1 MPQGTG
7 GMGTGSDTRIYNP
20 RSESSHM
27 YVNNHEEDRH
37 GAEDGAKKDEM
48 IDRKREKDSARR
60 RIMSKVKHI
69 KVKPSDLEELKDDEE
84 GEDDADKRDQ
94 EREISAQTGPPGNLG
109 FLTSLAMGARGPGA
123 AGGQQFAMGEP
134 MEDAWSSLLK
144 YDTSDLTDY
153 EINRRQF
160 RSPHILGPDR
170 SPEEISALEAE
181 ERRRAMDRMAEFQ
194 RLDYPDLMSLP
205 FLFDE
210 DIADMVQG
218 ALDHDHGD
226 YFGDRIDPNELH
238 QYIREYAGD
247 EAADRYI
254 QRYKDV
260 RTRLGGLDFAM
271 AQPHVEP
278 TNMAEIQD
286 SVNRFNKDRE
296 LHTEDL
302 KNIMPNDETIFDAY
316 PFPANTFMA
325 NELVPPFTLTPQSEH
340 TFQQENKGEPMDI
353 AFQLLKE
360 ETQGFI
366 SDKNPK
372 PKKDKGDKAKEKKAK
387 KEERKKFR
395 PSTGQFKMPPGGV
408 NPASATSRRAKA
420 RSRGIKSDKK
430 TGLGRSHLAVEMSH
444 RGVQTKQPTSKD
456 PQKYRQYMGQQEG
469 RKRLGGVRTVASTPA
484 RFGARSYTAGATGGG
499 RLQGVARP
507 RRPALKPHRIPPIMS
522 PAMPPRPTMPTPPP
536 IPSAPPLPMVGVANQ
551 QMAGPPMMRPGRLP
565 SSSVQGVMT
574 GPVGKGSEIQKSLT
588 RYDII
593 ELRQL
598 IADAKR
604 AIKQKDSK
612 KKGMGTKDTGGAG
625 SSLPKHPENGPKQ
638 TTRPEGAT
646 EDANN
651 EPRTFGMDPIGH
663 YTSRGGR
670 TP

>member
-7 GMGTGSDTRIYNP
+7 GMGTGSDTRMYNP

-37 GAEDGAKKDEM
+37 GAEDGKAKDDKM
-48 IDRKREKDSARR
+48 DRKRAKDRARR
-60 RIMSKVKHI
+60 ELMSKVKHI
-69 KVKPSDLEELKDDEE
+69 KVRPSDLEGLEDDEE

-144 YDTSDLTDY
+144 YDVSDLTDY

-160 RSPHILGPDR
+160 RSPYILGPDR

-181 ERRRAMDRMAEFQ
+181 ERRRAMDRMADNV
-194 RLDYPDLMSLP
+194 RLDYPPPYQWHSL
-205 FLFDE
+205 FGDE
-210 DIADMVQG
+210 NADMLQE
-218 ALDHDHGD
+218 AIDHDHGD
-226 YFGDRIDPNELH
+226 YFGDMIDPNELYH
-238 QYIREYAGD
+238 YIRENVGD

-260 RTRLGGLDFAM
+260 RSKLGGFQFANTQPQKRATNLDELQEAANQFHNTQQSHANDLRSIM
-271 AQPHVEP
+271 PDD
-278 TNMAEIQD
+278 D
-286 SVNRFNKDRE
+286 SV
-296 LHTEDL
+296 
-302 KNIMPNDETIFDAY
+302 FDAF
-316 PFPANTFMA
+316 PFPKNTAMGH
-325 NELVPPFTLTPQSEH
+325 ELTPPFTLTPDSEH
-340 TFQQENKGEPMDI
+340 RFQQENKGEPMDI

-360 ETQGFI
+360 EAQGFI
-366 SDKNPK
+366 SDKNPE
-372 PKKDKGDKAKEKKAK
+372 PKKDKGDKAKEKKEK
-387 KEERKKFR
+387 KERSKKFR

-420 RSRGIKSDKK
+420 RSRGIRSDKK

-456 PQKYRQYMGQQEG
+456 PQKYRQYMGQQES

-484 RFGARSYTAGATGGG
+484 RFGTRSYSAGATGGG

-507 RRPALKPHRIPPIMS
+507 RRPALKPHRIPPIMP
-522 PAMPPRPTMPTPPP
+522 PAMPPRPTMPAPPP
-536 IPSAPPLPMVGVANQ
+536 IPSAPPMPMVGVANQ
-551 QMAGPPMMRPGRLP
+551 QMSAPPMMRPGRLP

-574 GPVGKGSEIQKSLT
+574 GPVGEGSEMQKSLT

-598 IADAKR
+598 VADAKR
-604 AIKQKDSK
+604 AIRQKESK

-625 SSLPKHPENGPKQ
+625 SNLPKHPENGPKQ